1 MSSFLIE
8 GLLRLVG
15 SEQFQQGL
23 RDTQNQAE
31 AASQRMQ
38 KSFDRIATAVKT
50 AFSVTAI
57 TGFTRTLVN
66 AAAQVNASNAQ
77 FEATF
82 KDVGDAATKAFS
94 DVSKA
99 TGVMETRLRV
109 AGTKAFSQFKGA
121 GLDANEALR
130 QTERYLNLA
139 ADAAAYYDI
148 SLEEADTR
156 LRSFIRGNVEA
167 GDMIG
172 LFTSETQRNAR
183 ALEDYGKKYIE
194 LTENQKQM
202 VMLNISE
209 EIYRQAGALG
219 QASRESGEYA
229 NQTGNLAESWLQLKA
244 ALGEPIIK
252 ELLPIIQ
259 GLRVRLGE
267 LALGIKD
274 NQTAFSALID
284 IIETATT
291 AIVAY
296 VAAAKSMEILKS
308 VTSWVRSLTTAQNL
322 LNASMKANVF
332 GLVISVLASLAIAYK
347 NANDSAD
354 DLNDITEDLATT
366 SRKYQDA
373 VNALSADTGELS
385 EEERKLYEQRV
396 RLYRLRASEQ
406 VLTLASSYD
415 ELKDSI
421 ADAELQ
427 AEGFRGEFDALTLL
441 STDAIQGDAIV
452 AEIQDARDKLREL
465 NLGSAEYEY
474 YSRYVSAL
482 ISNARRSSEAI
493 TREMESVY
501 SSYVDAE
508 KELVSLNTDA
518 EESILAVAEAVNN
531 GLLNIDAMKLGNNE
545 LYTSIMDIV
554 AQLETDVEDKGKDI
568 GKKLSESISNGA
580 KGTPI
585 VLYSDS
591 DEILQSM
598 EKQIRAAEQMKLV
611 FGDAFDLADEKAS
624 IYESTLNRLFQNGF
638 GQGSAAVQDII
649 TKLKELGVS
658 MDDAGNSSQD
668 FAQKFMDGFN
678 RVSNFVSEWISP
690 IFDLMQERQTQYLE
704 AEIAGLEE
712 QYDKLQE
719 LNEQKLEDKEK
730 SLDEED
736 EALKD
741 QLYSGQISY
750 ADYVE
755 ETKKNEQELADF
767 KAQMDEEEAASE
779 QALQAKK
786 DELARK
792 QFESDKA
799 NKIAQVWIDAASGI
813 IRAFAENFWGVALG
827 VSALIGG
834 MATAQTMMIQKQEYT
849 PALAKGGI
857 VDEATHALI
866 GEDGAEAIVP
876 LENNTEWV
884 GGLAKAIAPAVAEV
898 QTGSFS
904 SSVREEIVLFR
915 QMVAEFFSWLRAGN
929 REIVIDGQTV
939 ARVITPYV
947 DSELGRSSRLKARGI

>member
-244 ALGEPIIK
+244 ALGEPILE

-259 GLRVRLGE
+259 GLSVRMGE
-267 LALGIKD
+267 LADWIKD

>member
-244 ALGEPIIK
+244 ALGEPILE

-259 GLRVRLGE
+259 GLSVRMGE
-267 LALGIKD
+267 LADWIKD
-274 NQTAFSALID
+274 NQTAFSTLID

>member
-31 AASQRMQ
+31 ATSQRMQ

-244 ALGEPIIK
+244 ALGEPILE

-259 GLRVRLGE
+259 GLSVRMGE
-267 LALGIKD
+267 LADWIKD

-465 NLGSAEYEY
+465 DLGSAEYEY

>member
-82 KDVGDAATKAFS
+82 RDVGDAATKAFS

-148 SLEEADTR
+148 SLEEADIR

-244 ALGEPIIK
+244 ALGEPILE

-259 GLRVRLGE
+259 GLSVRMGE
-267 LALGIKD
+267 LADWIKD

-427 AEGFRGEFDALTLL
+427 AEGFRGEFDALALL
-441 STDAIQGDAIV
+441 STDAIQGDEIV

-465 NLGSAEYEY
+465 DLGSAEYEY

-545 LYTSIMDIV
+545 LYTSIMEVV
-554 AQLETDVEDKGKDI
+554 AQLETDVEDKGRDI

-611 FGDAFDLADEKAS
+611 FGDAFNLADEKAS

-678 RVSNFVSEWISP
+678 RVSNFVNEWISP

-712 QYDKLQE
+712 QYEKLQE

-767 KAQMDEEEAASE
+767 KAQMDKEEAASE

-799 NKIAQVWIDAASGI
+799 NKIAQVWIDAASAMV
-813 IRAFAENFWGVALG
+813 RAFAENFWGVAIG
-827 VSALIGG
+827 VSAGIAGL
-834 MATAQTMMIQKQEYT
+834 ATAQTMMIQNQEYT

-904 SSVREEIVLFR
+904 SSVREEIVLLR
-915 QMVAEFFSWLRAGN
+915 QMVAEFFSWLRVGN